1 MYPPSTP
8 PPGVR
13 RSADGADVACPVSV
27 MEWYLSFY
35 QYKDAN
41 GTTPL
46 ECTVRAG
53 EVLFVPRGWWHAVL
67 NLEESVAVTQNYVS
81 AANLDYV
88 LTFLGSPHADALV
101 SGVKTEEER
110 VTLHDRFLTALR
122 ERKPHVVEKLEFERE
137 AKKKKLEVRIFYLL
151 IHIFPKVWVLK

>member
-1 MYPPSTP
+1 MYPPLTP

-35 QYKDAN
+35 QFKDAA
-41 GTTPL
+41 GVTPL

-67 NLEESVAVTQNYVS
+67 NLEESMAVTQNYVC
-81 AANLDYV
+81 AANLDNV
-88 LTFLGSPHADALV
+88 LNFLGSPYADALV
-101 SGVKTEEER
+101 SGVNSEEER
-110 VTLHDRFLTALR
+110 ITLHDRFLDALKKQ
-122 ERKPHVVEKLEFERE
+122 KPEVVEALEAERE
-137 AKKKKLEVRIFYLL
+137 EKKKKLEVRIGKGLEFS
-151 IHIFPKVWVLK
+151 ISSIEF